1 MSPVFGHG
9 RLRLYLLKLL
19 AEEPRHG
26 YDIIRALEDRFMGLY
41 APSAGTVY
49 PRLARLAEE
58 GLVSVTEEDGRK
70 VYAITDAGREELAA
84 RSAELEDIEDDI
96 AGSVRE
102 LADSIRTDVRGSAR
116 DLREELRAAAKDV
129 RSEMRREAKA
139 SRDATR
145 DAARESR
152 RAGRYDEH
160 LRRAAPTIDKVLETF
175 RAESDVWSRAAV
187 AAGAVSREAVS
198 RIDQIVDDAVAE
210 VRRVVA
216 EARSEAAAN
225 GSRPDHGEPHSH
237 VPPADPPAEDA
248 APEVERGA

>member
-1 MSPVFGHG
+1 MSPVFGNG

-49 PRLARLAEE
+49 PRLARLADE
-58 GLVSVTEEDGRK
+58 GLVSVTEEEGRK
-70 VYAITDAGREELAA
+70 VYAITDAGRAELAA
-84 RSAELEDIEDDI
+84 RSDELEDIEDDI

-102 LADSIRTDVRGSAR
+102 LADSIRTDVRGSAQ
-116 DLREELRAAAKDV
+116 DLRDELRAATRDV
-129 RSEMRREAKA
+129 RAEMKREAREARSAAKE
-139 SRDATR
+139 
-145 DAARESR
+145 AARESR

-160 LRRAAPTIDKVLETF
+160 LRRAAPTIDRVLETF

-198 RIDQIVDDAVAE
+198 RIDRIVDDAVAE

-216 EARSEAAAN
+216 EARAEAASD
-225 GSRPDHGEPHSH
+225 GS
-237 VPPADPPAEDA
+237 
-248 APEVERGA
+248 APESPDSPH